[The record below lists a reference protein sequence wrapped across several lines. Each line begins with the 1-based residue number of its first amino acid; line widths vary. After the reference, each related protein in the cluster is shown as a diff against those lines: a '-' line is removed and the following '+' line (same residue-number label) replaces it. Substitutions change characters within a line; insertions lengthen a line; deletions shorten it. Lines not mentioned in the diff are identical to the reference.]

1 MKIIHTIDEYAG
13 PGAVVALGTFDGV
26 HIGHQK
32 LIAAAIAR
40 ARVDGLDA
48 AVCTFDRHP
57 LALLAP
63 DKAPEALL
71 SQVEKLEKFMR
82 LGVDVAL
89 VLPFTREFADQPP
102 RAFLEVLVRGLRAKA
117 LVVGENYT
125 FGRGGAGDCE
135 LIRALAT
142 ELGYEAVVVEAVK
155 DEGEVVSSTLI
166 RRLIAEGEAERVER
180 LLGEKR

>member
-32 LIAAAIAR
+32 LIGAAIAKAR
-40 ARVDGLDA
+40 ADGLDA

-63 DKAPEALL
+63 EKAPAALL
-71 SQVEKLEKFMR
+71 TQAEKLDKLAR
-82 LGVDVAL
+82 LGTDIAL
-89 VLPFTREFADQPP
+89 VLPFTRAFADQPP
-102 RAFLEVLVRGLRAKA
+102 RAFLEALTRGLRVRA

-125 FGRGGAGDCE
+125 FGRGGAGDSTV
-135 LIRALAT
+135 IRALAPV
-142 ELGYEAVVVEAVK
+142 LGYEAVVVEAVK

-166 RRLIAEGEAERVER
+166 RRLIAAGETKRASR
-180 LLGEKR
+180 LLGDAG